1 MKKRQ
6 NQHSTLMNS
15 TKENTTIIAN
25 TYQANASYFTKEY
38 VDELIVFHQRERDAF
53 RGKIYSLESENE
65 TLREELKGQSEN
77 LERQCER
84 TRYQ

>member
-6 NQHSTLMNS
+6 QHSTLMNS
-15 TKENTTIIAN
+15 TKENTTVIAN

-53 RGKIYSLESENE
+53 RGKIYSLEAENE
-65 TLREELKGQSEN
+65 NMREELKALTEN
-77 LERQCER
+77 MER
-84 TRYQ
+84 